1 MEARKNFCIG
11 FQGLHWARNI
21 DTISEQT
28 TRIPKIFTFKPNWRF
43 QLHVAVFEYIE
54 GEVLSDKYGW
64 TEQYDDE
71 GKPDVRA
78 KRTPPYWGK
87 VSGVNYKDMRHVKSQ
102 IKDVF
107 VDLCNASREVN
118 FSGSPRQILDNE
130 PEWEEIW
137 QQDTDDIIWHIDDWN
152 LENIIDTD
160 FGYRLINVDRSVIT
174 SLNNCIQR
182 FVTDFRTE
190 TNIKW
195 NSKELYDAT
204 SLEKRKA

>member
-1 MEARKNFCIG
+1 M
-11 FQGLHWARNI
+11 LLS
-21 DTISEQT
+21 SE
-28 TRIPKIFTFKPNWRF
+28 
-43 QLHVAVFEYIE
+43 
-54 GEVLSDKYGW
+54 
-64 TEQYDDE
+64 
-71 GKPDVRA
+71 
-78 KRTPPYWGK
+78 
-87 VSGVNYKDMRHVKSQ
+87 M
-102 IKDVF
+102 
-107 VDLCNASREVN
+107 
-118 FSGSPRQILDNE
+118 E